1 MTEREGR
8 FRKGSGAMLLLLT
21 VLANAVANVSMK
33 LGMADKSASVEG
45 GVVSTL
51 TAILL
56 SPAVLL
62 GFMFF
67 GGAFVLYSAVLSR
80 MDLSLAYPVMFGGVS
95 FIVLVV
101 GVCFLGEP
109 VTFLRV
115 LGMGTI
121 AFGIA
126 LVSRSG

>member
-1 MTEREGR
+1 
-8 FRKGSGAMLLLLT
+8 MLLLLT